1 MEFLS
6 IPDQAVPFRTVQ
18 CQPDHRHQPIIG
30 IVPVEDQESAGRV
43 APDPFQIQQG
53 ILGIGG
59 HFGERFHFFQYP
71 VQFSQFF
78 PAAAGFRC
86 FPVPE
91 ALYFGGGT
99 PTALEPHNI
108 KKILDAVRTNLPLAE
123 DCEITFEG
131 RLHGLTDTNQPISV
145 PFVSVCDCLISAVPV
160 FPAAVY
166 KSVSKL

>member
-30 IVPVEDQESAGRV
+30 IVPVEDQEPTGRV

-71 VQFSQFF
+71 FQFSQFF

-91 ALYFGGGT
+91 GLLGRYQVSLGIRHIFLFQAFQSLGRKSPSLF
-99 PTALEPHNI
+99 PHGFI
-108 KKILDAVRTNLPLAE
+108 HLLSILP
-123 DCEITFEG
+123 
-131 RLHGLTDTNQPISV
+131 
-145 PFVSVCDCLISAVPV
+145 
-160 FPAAVY
+160 
-166 KSVSKL
+166 